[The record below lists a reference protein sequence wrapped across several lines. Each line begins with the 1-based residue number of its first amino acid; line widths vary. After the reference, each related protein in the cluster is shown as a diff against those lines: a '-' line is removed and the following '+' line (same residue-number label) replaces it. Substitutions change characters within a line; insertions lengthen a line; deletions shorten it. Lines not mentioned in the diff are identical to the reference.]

1 MRTLSTDQTDIRR
14 VIELASVEPITLIDS
29 AGPAAVVLSLS
40 EFNRLD
46 AQDTIRRDAKAR
58 LLKTIADIQADA
70 AARGLTD
77 AELVRLL
84 ADES

>member
-1 MRTLSTDQTDIRR
+1 MRTLSPDQTDIRR
-14 VIELASVEPITLIDS
+14 VIELASVEPIKLTDG

-40 EFNRLD
+40 EFKRLD
-46 AQDTIRRDAKAR
+46 AQDSIRREAKAR

-70 AARGLTD
+70 ASKGLTA
-77 AELVRLL
+77 AELDRLL